1 MTSSERMRIGKLP
14 PQYTFVLNPYAEY
27 RFTRC
32 PGCEQKM
39 KQRKLPLFIHV
50 DPQNPVILNKTCRYC
65 PGCDLL
71 LVHQDELETLL
82 AALFSTHDPSL
93 IGNDYMVLGTLERD
107 AWQPPWPTRQ
117 GRLRAG
123 SNASTKQPMGIAEM
137 LEHLHD
143 FKDHQTVQV
152 QPGGW
157 YPDDMDPAEMP
168 VQKPGP
174 LDTPWKKPA
183 RPPQD
188 RPGGFAPP
196 GQPGRAKPGRA
207 PQPKKRQHR
216 GSRRP

>member
-1 MTSSERMRIGKLP
+1 MTGREHLRIGKLP
-14 PQYTFVLNPYAEY
+14 PQYTFILNPYAEY

-39 KQRKLPLFIHV
+39 KQRKLPLFILV
-50 DPQNPVILNKTCRYC
+50 DPQNPVVLNKTCRYC
-65 PGCDLL
+65 PACDLL

-82 AALFSTHDPSL
+82 AAMFFAHDPSI
-93 IGNDYMVLGTLERD
+93 IGNDYMVLGTLERA
-107 AWQPPWPTRQ
+107 AWQP
-117 GRLRAG
+117 LRAG
-123 SNASTKQPMGIAEM
+123 SKESTKQPMGMAEM

-152 QPGGW
+152 RPGGW
-157 YPDDMDPAEMP
+157 YPEDMDPAEMRI
-168 VQKPGP
+168 QEPGS

-188 RPGGFAPP
+188 RPGSYAPA
-196 GQPGRAKPGRA
+196 GQPGQAKPGSS

-216 GSRRP
+216 GSRRR